1 MRTSTSPTGTRR
13 HRRLRGLTGATLA
26 CCVVLSAAGVAA
38 AAKIG
43 GGFGTA
49 HVDGTQTAQGI
60 LLPTNQHITPVGD
73 RALITNG
80 RLISSTLSPDGKTVA
95 AISYEHG
102 TGFLTLMDVASGKV
116 RQQVGTGGKTDPKLG
131 SGPTTGQV
139 GTDGPLYS
147 ADGASLFFPL
157 AASILRFTVN
167 AGGTVATTPTTITL
181 PEATLPG
188 NTTSV
193 ALPAGMAQ
201 SPDGTTLYAAL
212 NGANTLG
219 VIDLRTNTLSKQVPV
234 GNAPRQ
240 VVLTGNQAFVSNEAG
255 RPATARDF
263 TNLSDNTPVVADR
276 STGAASTGTVSVV
289 DLGSNTQTSTIPVGL
304 QPTAEYLG
312 ADGTLMVANSNDDS
326 FSMIDTTTK
335 RVLQTVNVNPLP
347 GSTVG
352 SGPNAITMP
361 TPNQILVSIGRDNAL
376 AAYAYN
382 GPHSPVQYE
391 GLLPTDWYPVNVMMD
406 KPLGKLV
413 VTNDKGIG
421 ARGPETT
428 ITEGPVTNPA
438 TGHNTYND
446 TGSITSFAPPSLAA
460 LAKYTH
466 QVFLNNDWERLL
478 AATPLARTAN
488 TAPTAIPAQLGLPS
502 TIKHVFLIVK
512 ENRTYD
518 QVLGDVGKGNSDP
531 KLTQFG
537 ASTTPNQHAL
547 ANQFG
552 LFDNFYD
559 EGTLS
564 ADGHNWLMQA
574 NVNDYIEK
582 EFGAFYRSYPA
593 QGGDALAYQRDGF
606 LWNATQNAVNPATGA
621 HNTAADYGEYANFQ
635 TLPPTNPPTWQQW
648 YQSSQILEGKAQ
660 GPLPVATGQYP
671 TYSDIPSLNQILDR
685 NYPKFN
691 TDIPDQYRTD
701 IWEQSFNKQL
711 TSKAGV
717 PNLNMLW
724 VPDDHTAGLSGK
736 DPYPSAQVAD
746 NDLTVG
752 RMISDISHSNIWS
765 SSAVFVLEDDP
776 QAGAD
781 HVDGHRSTMFI
792 ASPYAKRGVV
802 NNAYYTQL
810 NVVKTMEQILGVAPM
825 NQEDRAAVPM
835 FDAFTNKPDFTPF
848 TTRPNQIPLT
858 YGLTTPPA
866 SPTPAPAAA
875 PAAATPPATP
885 APAPAP
891 PAAPAPPVAGGAPA
905 PPPGVP
911 AVPAAQQAHYQQ
923 WVAWSATQHFGG
935 SHPAQDTANP
945 AQLNRLDWYT
955 VTNWSKP
962 YPGDPTIFAPA
973 EVPGADRPNGEI
985 G

>member
-1 MRTSTSPTGTRR
+1 MRFIPRRTRLSR
-13 HRRLRGLTGATLA
+13 HHRLRGLTGGTVAV
-26 CCVVLSAAGVAA
+26 CVLVSAAGVAA
-38 AAKIG
+38 AAGVG
-43 GGFGTA
+43 GGFGNA
-49 HVDGTQTAQGI
+49 RVDGAQTAQGI
-60 LLPTNQHITPVGD
+60 LLPTNQHIAPAGD
-73 RALITNG
+73 RSLVNNG
-80 RLISSTLSPDGKTVA
+80 RLISSTLSPDGKTMA
-95 AISYEHG
+95 TITYEHG
-102 TGFLTLMDVASGKV
+102 TGFLTLLDVTSGKLL
-116 RQQVGTGGKTDPKLG
+116 QQVGTGSKTDPKLG
-131 SGPTTGQV
+131 DGKV

-147 ADGASLFFPL
+147 ADGASIFFPL
-157 AASILRFTVN
+157 ASSILRFTVN
-167 AGGTVATTPTTITL
+167 ADRTVAATTKSIPL
-181 PEATLPG
+181 PAATLPG

-193 ALPAGMAQ
+193 ALPAGMAE
-201 SPDGTTLYAAL
+201 SPDGSKLYAAL
-212 NGANTLG
+212 NGANTLA
-219 VIDLRTNTLSKQVPV
+219 VIDLTTNALTAQIPV

-240 VVLTGNQAFVSNEAG
+240 VVLVGTEAFVSNEAG
-255 RPATARDF
+255 RPATAQDF

-289 DLGSNTQTSTIPVGL
+289 DLGSGHQTSTIPVGL
-304 QPTAEYLG
+304 QPTAEYLA

-335 RVLQTVNVNPLP
+335 RVLQTINVNPLP

-352 SGPNAITMP
+352 SAPNAITMP
-361 TPNQILVSIGRDNAL
+361 APNQILVSGGRDNAL
-376 AAYAYN
+376 AAYTYN
-382 GPHSPVQYE
+382 GPHAPVQYE
-391 GLLPTDWYPVNVMMD
+391 GLVPTDWYPVNVTMD
-406 KPLGKLV
+406 KPLGKLL
-413 VTNDKGIG
+413 VTNAKGIG
-421 ARGPETT
+421 ARGPTST
-428 ITEGPVTNPA
+428 ITQGPNTNPA
-438 TGHNTYND
+438 TGHNTYDD
-446 TGSITSFAPPSLAA
+446 TGSVTSFSPPTRAQLAT
-460 LAKYTH
+460 YTH
-466 QVFLNNDWERLL
+466 QVFLNNDWERVL
-478 AATPLARTAN
+478 ATTPPASKGKTP
-488 TAPTAIPAQLGLPS
+488 PTAIPAQLGMPS

-518 QVLGDVGKGNSDP
+518 QVLGDIGKGNSDP
-531 KLTQFG
+531 TLTQFG

-574 NVNDYIEK
+574 NANDYIEK

-635 TLPPTNPPTWQQW
+635 TLPAQNPPTWQQW
-648 YQSSQILEGKAQ
+648 YQSSQILEGKASGQ
-660 GPLPVATGQYP
+660 LPVATGQYP

-685 NYPKFN
+685 DYPKFN
-691 TDIPDQYRTD
+691 TDVPDQYRTD
-701 IWEQSFNKQL
+701 IWERSFNKQL
-711 TSKAGV
+711 ASGAGV

-746 NDLTVG
+746 NDLAVG
-752 RMISDISHSNIWS
+752 RIISDISHSNIWA

-792 ASPYAKRGVV
+792 ASPYAKRGMV
-802 NNAYYTQL
+802 NDSYYTQL

-848 TTRPNQIPLT
+848 TTLPNQIPLT
-858 YGLTTPPA
+858 YGLA
-866 SPTPAPAAA
+866 SN
-875 PAAATPPATP
+875 TP
-885 APAPAP
+885 APAPVAAAIP
-891 PAAPAPPVAGGAPA
+891 PAAAPPVAAL
-905 PPPGVP
+905 PPGVP
-911 AVPAAQQAHYQQ
+911 PVPVAERAKYEQ
-923 WVAWSATQHFGG
+923 WLAWSANQHFGG
-935 SHPAQDTANP
+935 STPTQDTANP
-945 AQLNRLDWYT
+945 QQLNRVDWYT

-962 YPGDPTIFAPA
+962 YPGDSAILAPA
-973 EVPGADRPNGEI
+973 DVPGANRPAGEI